1 MWRIGK
7 DGKEKR
13 AGEGDDLW
21 GGRLNVEGGSV
32 QENGLVINKQFQFW
46 NLDISGE
53 TPTFILNSHKLISVV
68 VFLP

>member
-1 MWRIGK
+1 LWRIGK

-32 QENGLVINKQFQFW
+32 QENELVIIIKIPI
-46 NLDISGE
+46 LDYLYISGE
-53 TPTFILNSHKLISVV
+53 TNFRGL
-68 VFLP
+68 

>member
-32 QENGLVINKQFQFW
+32 QENELVIIINSSNFGLTFIFLVKPTFF
-46 NLDISGE
+46 LDIHHE
-53 TPTFILNSHKLISVV
+53 R
-68 VFLP
+68 

>member
-1 MWRIGK
+1 LWRIGK

-32 QENGLVINKQFQFW
+32 QENELVIIIN
-46 NLDISGE
+46 
-53 TPTFILNSHKLISVV
+53 
-68 VFLP
+68 